1 MNKILKCFK
10 GLLPASGWCYH
21 DRNSQGVRCSVFG
34 VQKIG
39 VDCDADADTWE
50 TAMKKAILDPD
61 EKELLESF
69 ERGEWTPI
77 KHREVEMAK
86 LQDYARNTLQKN
98 KRPCPRRRGQ

>member
-1 MNKILKCFK
+1 
-10 GLLPASGWCYH
+10 
-21 DRNSQGVRCSVFG
+21 
-34 VQKIG
+34 
-39 VDCDADADTWE
+39 
-50 TAMKKAILDPD
+50 MKKAILDPD